1 MSAIQRNNQKKMTTT
16 TTKQLVIKGV
26 DGSTKTGSRWQRFV
40 TLRNNKKAII
50 SSSEG
55 TTKTIDD
62 DTDND
67 DNDANDEK
75 AFIPP
80 KKKQTLCAK
89 ERWNRFQVATKKKMK
104 ESAKEMEMLHRTQPH
119 YYVGAFGVVATPP
132 SFNPQGY
139 CY

>member
-1 MSAIQRNNQKKMTTT
+1 MTTT
-16 TTKQLVIKGV
+16 IATTKQLVIKGV

-67 DNDANDEK
+67 DNDEK
-75 AFIPP
+75 AFIPQ

-89 ERWNRFQVATKKKMK
+89 ERWNRFQVATKKKIK
-104 ESAKEMEMLHRTQPH
+104 ESAKEMEILHRTQPH
-119 YYVGAFGVVATPP
+119 YYVG
-132 SFNPQGY
+132 
-139 CY
+139 